1 MRKVFPECKNVT
13 LDEVYADL
21 RFEATAGR
29 PYTAIN
35 MVSSVDGRTTVGGR
49 LESPRL
55 GSERDRQLMGWV
67 RHAVD
72 VVVRGAQTVRANP
85 VYPLIPDEL
94 VPVRLRKGLGE
105 QPRVAIVT
113 NSCDLPLD
121 SPVFTAGPSRPIVL
135 TSRVAPPDRVSK
147 VASRADVLFAGE
159 DAVDPSRAV
168 QMLRSEFGIERI
180 LLEGGPTLNYYFL
193 RQRAV
198 DEFFWTVAP
207 KLIGGAGELSL
218 VEGQDVFDPF
228 VQLKLISAYTCADEL
243 FLRYKVL

>member
-1 MRKVFPECKNVT
+1 
-13 LDEVYADL
+13 
-21 RFEATAGR
+21 
-29 PYTAIN
+29 
-35 MVSSVDGRTTVGGR
+35 
-49 LESPRL
+49 
-55 GSERDRQLMGWV
+55 MGWV
-67 RHAVD
+67 RAMRVD
-72 VVVRGAQTVRANP
+72 VVVAAPRR
-85 VYPLIPDEL
+85 YRRIRYIPHSGQQR
-94 VPVRLRKGLGE
+94 VRLRKGLGE

-193 RQRAV
+193 RQRVV

-207 KLIGGAGELSL
+207 KLIGGGRAVFGRRAGRIRP
-218 VEGQDVFDPF
+218 VR
-228 VQLKLISAYTCADEL
+228 SA
-243 FLRYKVL
+243 